1 MQFDIITI
9 FPNIFSSYF
18 SESIIKRALKKKLIK
33 IKVHNLRDFSND
45 KRKTVDDRPYGGGP
59 GMILMLEP
67 IVKAIKKI
75 VKKNCKRK
83 IVVLSAKG
91 KLFDQKMAK
100 QFSKLNQLIFISG
113 HYEGIDERVVKNI
126 ADMEVSIGNYVLT
139 GGEVPAMAIVDAVAR
154 LIPGVISKE
163 SLKEESFSK
172 EDDIEYPQYTRPAIF
187 DISKIKDFPKKTN
200 TKYWKVP
207 NVLLSG
213 NHREIGEWR
222 QSKR

>member
-9 FPNIFSSYF
+9 FPEIFSSYF
-18 SESIIKRALKKKLIK
+18 SESIIKRALKKNLINIK
-33 IKVHNLRDFSND
+33 IHNLRDFAND

-75 VKKNCKRK
+75 VKKKKRK

-100 QFSKLNQLIFISG
+100 EFSKLDQLVLISG
-113 HYEGIDERVVKNI
+113 HYEGIDERIVENI
-126 ADMEVSIGNYVLT
+126 ADMEVSIGSYVLT
-139 GGEVPAMAIVDAVAR
+139 GGEVPCMAIVDAVAR
-154 LIPGVISKE
+154 LIPGVINEE
-163 SLKEESFSK
+163 SLKEESFSEK
-172 EDDIEYPQYTRPAIF
+172 NNIEYPQYTRPAVF
-187 DISKIKDFPKKTN
+187 DISKIKNFPIKSKK
-200 TKYWKVP
+200 KYWKVP

-213 NHREIGEWR
+213 NHREIGEWK